1 MKKKLLFTA
10 CSLGLGGIETALCNL
25 LNHLDYSE
33 YDVTLILEKKEGI
46 FLDQI
51 PSCVKVLEYKISN
64 NKIVLFRKIYNRLK
78 LIKWKRKL
86 HNKYDFSCSYATYS
100 RPGAYLALAASTNS
114 TLWVH
119 LNYYITY
126 KKSENDMKEFF
137 EGIHA
142 PKFKRI
148 VFVSEENKRDVC
160 AHYDVIKDKSYV
172 CNNFLN
178 GEDIL
183 NKLKEPCDYKRGKE
197 TLFINVGRHDEYQK
211 RLSRIINASKKLKD
225 EGYKFKILFIGD
237 GQDSSSYEKQIKDLK
252 LEDTI
257 LMLGKK
263 KNPFPYYK
271 LADAVLL
278 SSEYE
283 GYPVVFLESMMVGKP
298 ILSTKVSDYEDLDGK
313 YGIFCDKTEEAVYE
327 MMKDYLD
334 NGFKLKETFDYK
346 KYNKD
351 IENKIIGFINNKA

>member
-10 CSLGLGGIETALCNL
+10 YSLGLGGIETALCNL

-51 PSCVKVLEYKISN
+51 PSDVKVLEYKISD

-78 LIKWKRKL
+78 LIKWKRRL
-86 HNKYDFSCSYATYS
+86 HNKYDFSCSYTTYS

-119 LNYYITY
+119 GNYYYTY
-126 KKSENDMKEFF
+126 NGNVDEIKKFF
-137 EGIHA
+137 SGLKID
-142 PKFKRI
+142 KFNRV
-148 VFVSEENKRDVC
+148 VFVSNEAKDSIIEY
-160 AHYDVIKDKSYV
+160 YDDIKDKFVV
-172 CNNFLN
+172 CGNFIN

-183 NKLKEPCDYKRGKE
+183 EKSKESCDYKKGKE
-197 TLFINVGRHDEYQK
+197 PLFINVGRHDDM
-211 RLSRIINASKKLKD
+211 SKKLGRIITSSKRLID
-225 EGYKFKILFIGD
+225 EGYKFKILFIGE
-237 GQDSSSYEKQIKDLK
+237 GQDTNMYQDQIKELK
-252 LEDTI
+252 LEDSLI
-257 LMLGKK
+257 MLGKK

-278 SSEYE
+278 SSEHE
-283 GYPVVFLESMMVGKP
+283 GYPVVFLESMVLGKP
-298 ILSTKVSDYEDLDGK
+298 ILSTKVSDYEELDGK
-313 YGIFCDKTEEAVYE
+313 YGVFCDKTEEAIYN

-346 KYNKD
+346 EYNKD
-351 IENKIIGFINNKA
+351 IENKIIGYINNKA